1 MLLVD
6 DIQFM
11 LNLTDTDIPAEDI
24 QKYIDNYTL
33 KIYEYVGG
41 KVDCP
46 KLINSP
52 LFDEALLAGIACH
65 LSMIRPE
72 LILFPS
78 KYEVGDTQEEF
89 SDAILRGLPSW
100 CSRYADA
107 LEALL
112 RSFTEI
118 QNLQTFRRRGMRTHR
133 RWRRDD
139 DELFDYGYIR

>member
-1 MLLVD
+1 MTGGLS
-6 DIQFM
+6 I
-11 LNLTDTDIPAEDI
+11 IPI
-24 QKYIDNYTL
+24 
-33 KIYEYVGG
+33 
-41 KVDCP
+41 
-46 KLINSP
+46 
-52 LFDEALLAGIACH
+52 LFTAFFACRTASSICHMFPNKQIACH

-72 LILFPS
+72 LVLFPS